1 MMNENTNGIPI
12 AVVGC
17 DFRLASSRWRS
28 GIVLSDDE
36 AVSISK
42 QLRSMKAA
50 DGFFDLNT
58 CNRNEWI
65 VSGSDIRWA
74 AELLRTQ
81 MKQRL
86 DPVARNSFEP
96 YIYTGKDAAMHIFRV
111 ATGQKSLVVGERQIA
126 SQLYKALEVAR
137 KRGTSSRVLNGL
149 GTVAGRLVRIALRR
163 GLIENAAVGVHS
175 LALNY
180 LRNSTEDM
188 DRVRVAVVGMGRIGK
203 RIQGLL
209 EEDEQFIPVYVN
221 RTVGEEGRSRIHPL
235 SELVE
240 VLSDVDAAIVATG
253 AMTPVVRSEHIPVRT
268 GDRGLL
274 ILDIGIPE
282 QVERDGIAEHVQ
294 IAGLDELTEFYNCER
309 SSDAES
315 RNRETESLVD
325 RAVDEFHAFCSENA
339 VCGILDTVQKHH
351 RQLVNEEIPRLI
363 ENRLAYVPEKDRER
377 LRNDLRNIVFEY
389 TNEVFNILKDAGRQG
404 NGDE

>member
-1 MMNENTNGIPI
+1 MMNENTNGIPL

-36 AVSISK
+36 AVSVSE

-65 VSGSDIRWA
+65 VSGSDMRWA

-86 DPVARNSFEP
+86 DPGVRNSFEP
-96 YIYTGKDAAMHIFRV
+96 YIYTGKDAAGHIFRV

-175 LALNY
+175 LTLNY
-180 LRNSTEDM
+180 LRNKTSGM

-209 EEDEQFIPVYVN
+209 EEDEHFIPVYVN
-221 RTVGEEGRSRIHPL
+221 RTVGKDHSAGIHPL
-235 SELVE
+235 SELAE
-240 VLSDVDAAIVATG
+240 VLSGVDAAIVATG
-253 AMTPVVRSEHIPVRT
+253 AMTPVVLGEHMPAT
-268 GDRGLL
+268 AGDRGLL

-282 QVERDGIAEHVQ
+282 QVRRDADSEHVQ
-294 IAGLDELTEFYNCER
+294 IAGLDELTDFYNCER
-309 SSDAES
+309 SGDTEA
-315 RNRETESLVD
+315 RNTETQSL
-325 RAVDEFHAFCSENA
+325 A
-339 VCGILDTVQKHH
+339 
-351 RQLVNEEIPRLI
+351 RLI

-377 LRNDLRNIVFEY
+377 LQNDLKNIVLEY
-389 TNEVFNILKDAGRQG
+389 TSEVFNTVKDAGRQG